1 MTRKHEYIRMY
12 ERKKILK
19 NHMEKYVQGLI
30 NIMSLNHISLF
41 F

>member
-1 MTRKHEYIRMY
+1 MTRKQEYIRIY
-12 ERKKILK
+12 ERKKFFK

-30 NIMSLNHISLF
+30 NIMTLNHISLF